1 MKILLIAGHGAGD
14 PGACSS
20 YGTESTETRKVLNKV
35 KELFGGY
42 NVEVDVYPTNR
53 NAYADIGNGCLQ
65 VDFANYDYVFEIHF
79 NSASNVSA
87 TGVEVWVTNAEK
99 GISVEQAVVN
109 KVAALGYP
117 NRGVKREDFRVIR
130 TAKSKGTSAALI
142 ETCFI
147 SNQGD
152 MNRYNSNFSKV
163 CTAMVEG
170 IAEGFSISKKD
181 EYVTAAPQPV
191 QPEEKPNVNYLVKTS
206 TGKQLGAF
214 NVLEYA
220 KNMASANNAIVYD
233 IKGTVIISYVPG
245 ESIRVGSKVKVV
257 GNKYTTGQT
266 IPDWVKQ
273 NTYTVQE
280 VSGNKALLK
289 EITSWVYI
297 TDLTLVSGGTVSQS
311 TVLKVGS
318 RVNVIGSTYATGQSI
333 PSWVK
338 SNTYTVS
345 EISGDKALLKE
356 IMSWVYTKDLK
367 IV

>member
-20 YGTESTETRKVLNKV
+20 YGTESTEARRVLNEV

-42 NVEVDVYPTNR
+42 NVTVDVYPTHR

-65 VDFANYDYVFEIHF
+65 VNFANYDYIFEIHF
-79 NSASNVSA
+79 NSASNVAA
-87 TGVEVWVTNAEK
+87 TGVEIWVTNAEQ
-99 GISVEQAVVN
+99 GISVEKAVVN
-109 KVAALGYP
+109 KVASLGYP

-130 TAKSKGTSAALI
+130 TAKNNRASAALI

-147 SNQGD
+147 SNYGD
-152 MNRYNSNFSKV
+152 MNRYNSNFSEV
-163 CTAMVEG
+163 CNAMVEG
-170 IAEGFSISKKD
+170 IVEGFGISKKGG
-181 EYVTAAPQPV
+181 YVKPTPKPI
-191 QPEEKPNVNYLVKTS
+191 QPEEKPKVNYFVKTS

-220 KNMASANNAIVYD
+220 KNMASANKAIVYD
-233 IKGTVIISYVPG
+233 VKGVVIVSYASETIGPG
-245 ESIRVGSKVKVV
+245 AQVKVV
-257 GNKYTTGQT
+257 GSNYATGQSV
-266 IPDWVKQ
+266 PGWVKQ

-289 EITSWVYI
+289 EIVSWVYI
-297 TDLTLVSGGTVSQS
+297 TDLVLVSGGTVSQPA
-311 TVLKVGS
+311 VLKIGS
-318 RVNVIGSTYATGQSI
+318 RVKVTGSTYATGQSI

-338 SNTYTVS
+338 SNIYTVI
-345 EISGDKALLKE
+345 EISGSKALLKE

-367 IV
+367 IM

>member
-20 YGTESTETRKVLNKV
+20 YGTESTETRKVLSKI

-42 NVEVDVYPTNR
+42 NVTVDVYPVGR
-53 NAYADIGNGCLQ
+53 NAYADIGNSSLQ
-65 VDFANYDYVFEIHF
+65 VNFANYDYVFEIHF

-87 TGVEVWVTNAEK
+87 TGVEIWVTNAEQ
-99 GISVEQAVVN
+99 GISVEQAIVS

-130 TAKSKGTSAALI
+130 TAKNKGTSAALI

-163 CTAMVEG
+163 CNAMVEG
-170 IAEGFSISKKD
+170 IAEGFSISKK
-181 EYVTAAPQPV
+181 EVYVKPTPQPV
-191 QPEEKPNVNYLVKTS
+191 QPEEKPKVNYLVKTS
-206 TGKQLGAF
+206 SGKQLGAF

-220 KNMASANNAIVYD
+220 KTMASANNATVYD
-233 IKGTVIISYVPG
+233 IAGNVIISYVPAA
-245 ESIRVGSKVKVV
+245 IKVGSKVKVV
-257 GNKYTTGQT
+257 GSKYATGQT
-266 IPDWVKQ
+266 VPEWVKQ

-289 EITSWVYI
+289 EITSWIYI
-297 TDLTLVSGGTVSQS
+297 TDLTPISDGTVSQPA
-311 TVLKVGS
+311 VLKVGS
-318 RVNVIGSTYATGQSI
+318 KVKVIGSTYATGESI

-338 SNTYTVS
+338 SNIYTVG
-345 EISGDKALLKE
+345 ELSGGRALLRE

-367 IV
+367 II

>member
-20 YGTESTETRKVLNKV
+20 YGTESTETRRVLNEI
-35 KELFGGY
+35 KELFVRY
-42 NVEVDVYPTNR
+42 NVTVDVYPVGR
-53 NAYADIGNGCLQ
+53 NAYADIGNGRLQ
-65 VDFANYDYVFEIHF
+65 VNFANYDYVFEIHF

-87 TGVEVWVTNAEK
+87 TGVEIWVTNAEQ

-109 KVAALGYP
+109 KVAALGYH

-130 TAKSKGTSAALI
+130 TAKNKGTSAALI

-147 SNQGD
+147 SNKED

-163 CTAMVEG
+163 CNAMVEG
-170 IAEGFSISKKD
+170 IAEGFNISKK
-181 EYVTAAPQPV
+181 EVYVKPTPQPV
-191 QPEEKPNVNYLVKTS
+191 QPEEKPKVNYLVKTS
-206 TGKQLGAF
+206 SGKQLGAF

-220 KNMASANNAIVYD
+220 KNMAISNNAIVYD
-233 IKGTVIISYVPG
+233 INGNIIVSYVTETIKIG
-245 ESIRVGSKVKVV
+245 AKIKVF
-257 GNKYTTGQT
+257 GNKYATGEI

-273 NTYTVQE
+273 NIYTVQE
-280 VSGNKALLK
+280 IDENKVLLK

-297 TDLTLVSGGTVSQS
+297 TDVILASNVVVKIGS
-311 TVLKVGS
+311 KVKI
-318 RVNVIGSTYATGQSI
+318 IGSTYATGESI

-338 SNTYTVS
+338 SNIYTVN
-345 EISGDKALLKE
+345 ELSGDRALLKE

-367 IV
+367 IM

>member
-20 YGTESTETRKVLNKV
+20 YGTESTETRRVLSEV
-35 KELFGGY
+35 RELFAGY
-42 NVEVDVYPTNR
+42 NVTVDVYPVGR

-65 VDFANYDYVFEIHF
+65 VNFANYDYVFEIHF

-87 TGVEVWVTNAEK
+87 TGVEIWVTNAEQ

-130 TAKSKGTSAALI
+130 TAKNKGTSAALV

-163 CTAMVEG
+163 CNAMVEG
-170 IAEGFSISKKD
+170 IAEGFSISKK
-181 EYVTAAPQPV
+181 EGYVKPTPQPV
-191 QPEEKPNVNYLVKTS
+191 QPEEKPKVNYLVKTS
-206 TGKQLGAF
+206 SGKQLGAF

-220 KNMASANNAIVYD
+220 KNMAGTNNAILYD
-233 IKGTVIISYVPG
+233 VNGKVIVSYVP
-245 ESIRVGSKVKVV
+245 ETIKTGSKVKVV
-257 GNKYTTGQT
+257 GNKYATGQT
-266 IPDWVKQ
+266 VPGWVKQ

-289 EITSWVYI
+289 EIISWVYI
-297 TDLTLVSGGTVSQS
+297 TDLVLVSGGTVSQPA
-311 TVLKVGS
+311 VLKIGS
-318 RVNVIGSTYATGQSI
+318 RVKVTGSTYATGQSI

-338 SNTYTVS
+338 SNIYTVI
-345 EISGDKALLKE
+345 EISGGKALLKE

-367 IV
+367 IM